1 MALRNT
7 LREPPSTRTPRERSG
22 MADGNAISQASN
34 ASFGICADI
43 IVRVCANLLPGRLR
57 ARGQSVRE
65 HGSAVDQMRSHRL
78 RRGFSK
84 AVRPVLRPYARA
96 PKKRGARP
104 PAAHSA
110 YLRGRRSDPPHLA
123 SPAQVTDGRT
133 AIGICIDSTASGARC
148 EWSVNDKGEIDIC
161 NKNGCVYCSSAT
173 VPMHRG
179 ITYSA
184 PPAPVAPCRR
194 GCHDASGHFQC

>member
-1 MALRNT
+1 MRKSRRWAFVMGLLCWLRNAFNKFGLTRCAGANARRRVTVRWRSAT
-7 LREPPSTRTPRERSG
+7 LCGNRPQPERRASG
-22 MADGNAISQASN
+22 AEWQDGNAISQASN

-43 IVRVCANLLPGRLR
+43 IARVCANLLPGRLR

-84 AVRPVLRPYARA
+84 AVRRVLRPYARA

-110 YLRGRRSDPPHLA
+110 YLRGRTSDPPALSQPGPRH
-123 SPAQVTDGRT
+123 R
-133 AIGICIDSTASGARC
+133 
-148 EWSVNDKGEIDIC
+148 W
-161 NKNGCVYCSSAT
+161 KNGD
-173 VPMHRG
+173 RG
-179 ITYSA
+179 LY
-184 PPAPVAPCRR
+184 
-194 GCHDASGHFQC
+194 